1 MIYFLA
7 GFAAGMFTAGL
18 AAYFKRKKPADDKV
32 GAAGE
37 SGDFRRRQFANLMYY
52 NIGEKGVNEL
62 EN

>member
-1 MIYFLA
+1 MICFLA
-7 GFAAGMFTAGL
+7 GFAAGIFTASL
-18 AAYFKRKKPADDKV
+18 AVYFTRKNPADDKV

>member
-1 MIYFLA
+1 MICFLA
-7 GFAAGMFTAGL
+7 GFAAGIFTAGL
-18 AAYFKRKKPADDKV
+18 AVYFKRKKPAGDKAGTV
-32 GAAGE
+32 GE

>member
-1 MIYFLA
+1 MICFLA
-7 GFAAGMFTAGL
+7 GFAAGIFTAG
-18 AAYFKRKKPADDKV
+18 YFTRKKPADDKA